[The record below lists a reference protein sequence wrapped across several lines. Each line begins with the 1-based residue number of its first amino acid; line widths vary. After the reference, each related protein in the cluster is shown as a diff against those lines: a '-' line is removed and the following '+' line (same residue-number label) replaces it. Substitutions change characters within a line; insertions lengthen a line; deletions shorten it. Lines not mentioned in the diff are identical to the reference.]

1 VGDGPGVGGIQ
12 VQVEHCK
19 TRGGMQPRRQQRTGS
34 SGTAMGLALT
44 TVSPTRAAA
53 SAAKDMKFM
62 VSWGARIAG
71 WLKRHRLVW
80 KLNEK
85 AGC

>member
-1 VGDGPGVGGIQ
+1 MQ

-44 TVSPTRAAA
+44 TVSPIRAAA
-53 SAAKDMKFM
+53 RATKDVNFM
-62 VSWGARIAG
+62 VSWVLGLLAG
-71 WLKRHRLVW
+71 
-80 KLNEK
+80 
-85 AGC
+85 